1 MRRISTTQ
9 QKKTKLI
16 RIAKA
21 RITNNA
27 KASKLQPQG
36 LAINDRAKKLVQNFS
51 IVTIVAVE
59 EFALGLAAAGA
70 AAAEEKHDCTFFP

>member
-1 MRRISTTQ
+1 MCQLLACLRRISTTQ
-9 QKKTKLI
+9 QKRTKLI

-36 LAINDRAKKLVQNFS
+36 LAINDRAKRMFKISQSSL
-51 IVTIVAVE
+51 
-59 EFALGLAAAGA
+59 LL
-70 AAAEEKHDCTFFP
+70 P

>member
-1 MRRISTTQ
+1 VRDNITTLNSHDVSAACLRRISTTQ

-27 KASKLQPQG
+27 KASKLQPQS
-36 LAINDRAKKLVQNFS
+36 LAINDRAKRMFEISQSSL
-51 IVTIVAVE
+51 
-59 EFALGLAAAGA
+59 LL
-70 AAAEEKHDCTFFP
+70 P